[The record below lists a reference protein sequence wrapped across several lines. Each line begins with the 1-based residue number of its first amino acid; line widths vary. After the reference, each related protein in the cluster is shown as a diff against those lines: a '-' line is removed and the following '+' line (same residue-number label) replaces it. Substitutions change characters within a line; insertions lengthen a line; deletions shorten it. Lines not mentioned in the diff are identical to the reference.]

1 METTNPSLVTGI
13 FRVQATADHA
23 IEELKQAGF
32 REDQI
37 RSTVYNLNEEQ
48 EAQGSLEHVPEQSRI
63 VVTIMAEGKEQD
75 AESIL
80 FNNGANNADLPP
92 GMILENGALVNSQ
105 PETGTATSEQEVD
118 AAAGFSS
125 DSFFGRKQIPDQP

>member
-1 METTNPSLVTGI
+1 METTNPSPVTGI

-23 IEELKQAGF
+23 IDELKQAGF

-37 RSTVYNLNEEQ
+37 RSTVYDLNEEQ
-48 EAQGSLEHVPEQSRI
+48 EAQGSFEHVPEQTRI
-63 VVTIMAEGKEQD
+63 VVTVMAEGREQN

-92 GMILENGALVNSQ
+92 GMILEHGAIVNSQ

-125 DSFFGRKQIPDQP
+125 DSFFGRIQVPDQP